1 MSYLA
6 ALFALVI
13 VTILVIRAVWILR
26 AEAGQEDGGR
36 PRGVRPG
43 SGYTE
48 IQSDYFSGLGGG
60 SQSTIRVP
68 RDPQEYARAF
78 VPRRAGRR
86 DPETERTKGTDGHG

>member
-6 ALFALVI
+6 VLLALVI
-13 VTILVIRAVWILR
+13 VGTLVARALWIMR
-26 AEAGQEDGGR
+26 AEGRQEDGGR

-60 SQSTIRVP
+60 SQSTTRVP

-86 DPETERTKGTDGHG
+86 DPKPE